1 MSGMETS
8 RVRSCRRRCRGNGDI
23 ADRDTGNKDGS
34 SSRYTGQDK
43 EDMRG
48 QRRLRFLDGDHNGR
62 RHTMET
68 DGADTDMEEGTT
80 MKQAQ
85 EWGENNGEAA

>member
-1 MSGMETS
+1 MEDNATS
-8 RVRSCRRRCRGNGDI
+8 TKTEMLKDKNG
-23 ADRDTGNKDGS
+23 G
-34 SSRYTGQDK
+34 SRYTGQDK

-48 QRRLRFLDGDHNGR
+48 QRRLQFLDDNHNGR

-68 DGADTDMEEGTT
+68 DGADTNMEEGTT

-85 EWGENNGEAA
+85 EWEENNGEAA